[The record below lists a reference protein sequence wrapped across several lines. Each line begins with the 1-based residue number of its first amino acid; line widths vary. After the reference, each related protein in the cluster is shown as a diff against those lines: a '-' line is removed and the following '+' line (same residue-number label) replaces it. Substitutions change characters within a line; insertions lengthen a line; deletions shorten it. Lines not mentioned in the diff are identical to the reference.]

1 MQSLMSFFAAAP
13 RAGDP
18 GTDVAGTLLERA
30 DACAGRD
37 PHGAAQLR
45 GAAITYLGV
54 VR

>member
-1 MQSLMSFFAAAP
+1 MQSLLSFLTAP
-13 RAGDP
+13 RAGRP
-18 GTDVAGTLLERA
+18 GTDLAGTLLEQA